1 MNRFCY
7 NLRKFERFLTIVT
20 KENPNKDIVSNSI
33 YICENYYKY
42 LENDNHLKL
51 FNFWDNE

>member
-33 YICENYYKY
+33 YICE
-42 LENDNHLKL
+42 KL
-51 FNFWDNE
+51 L